1 MKNFGGI
8 MKAQMKRL
16 GIKQEVLAKE
26 LNIGRTTVTAYCND
40 KRQPDLETISKI
52 CNLLEINL
60 SWLLQIP
67 DLDNSIMFIKNDF
80 ELRVNEACRQVSKE
94 DQMRFI
100 EGVEYLV
107 RIMNKRKS

>member
-26 LNIGRTTVTAYCND
+26 LNICRTTVTAYCND

-67 DLDNSIMFIKNDF
+67 DLDNSTMFIKNDF
-80 ELRVNEACRQVSKE
+80 ELRVNEACRQVPKE

-107 RIMNKRKS
+107 RIMNKHKS